1 MTILRSP
8 IGQWVDIR
16 DGKKVRIY
24 LRWGWV
30 VWTREQV
37 ADLISESLETA
48 AHEGRNTMQ
57 QFADSMKVRYE
68 R

>member
-8 IGQWVDIR
+8 SGSWVNVR
-16 DGKKVRIY
+16 DGHKVRIY
-24 LRWGWV
+24 RRWGWV

-37 ADLISESLETA
+37 AALISESLETA

-57 QFADSMKVRYE
+57 QFADSMKVRDE